1 VTVARHQRLDTL
13 RLSQEDRVLV
23 AAYEHPPLNFMTDR
37 LLRDLDALTRA
48 ADEDRSVGA
57 VIITGAP
64 RERFITHFDLSEL
77 LEDAERAGITYP
89 TAVVRGGLRAV
100 AALGAAPPAR
110 RAVERTPIG
119 GVVSMRRHHEVV
131 TRMARSG
138 VVYVAAVNG
147 PALGGGFELAVACDV
162 RLVSDAPAVR
172 LGLPELLIGITTAAG
187 SQRLGQLIG
196 TGRALE
202 LMLEGRLLQPSEAV
216 EIGLAREVLPA
227 DRLLEKARSRA
238 ASLSRRNRDAVA
250 AQKRAFYEDA
260 VRSPFESLRREAA
273 SFMRCLTLKPV
284 RRALRE
290 AAAEG
295 ERAGESPFLS
305 DPARWVDGTAVDL
318 ND

>member
-1 VTVARHQRLDTL
+1 MSAARDLRLETL
-13 RLSQEDRVLV
+13 RLAQEDRVLV
-23 AAYEHPPLNFMTDR
+23 AAYENPPLNFMTDR

-48 ADEDRSVGA
+48 ADGDRSVGA
-57 VIITGAP
+57 VVITGAP
-64 RERFITHFDLSEL
+64 SERFITHFDLSEL
-77 LEDAERAGITYP
+77 LQDAERAGVTYP
-89 TAVVRGGLRAV
+89 ARVVRGGLRVV

-119 GVVSMRRHHEVV
+119 GIVSMRRHHEVV

-147 PALGGGFELAVACDV
+147 PALGGGFELAVACDI
-162 RLVSDAPAVR
+162 RLVSDAPSVR

-202 LMLEGRLLQPSEAV
+202 LMLEGRLLRPAEAV
-216 EIGLAREVLPA
+216 EMGLAREVLGA
-227 DRLLEKARSRA
+227 DRLLEEVSSRVA
-238 ASLSRRNRDAVA
+238 PLARRNRDAVA

-260 VRSPFESLRREAA
+260 VRSPSESLRREAA
-273 SFMRCLTLKPV
+273 SFMRCLTLDPV
-284 RRALRE
+284 RRALHE
-290 AAAEG
+290 AAEAG

-305 DPARWVDGTAVDL
+305 DSRRWVDGAAVDL